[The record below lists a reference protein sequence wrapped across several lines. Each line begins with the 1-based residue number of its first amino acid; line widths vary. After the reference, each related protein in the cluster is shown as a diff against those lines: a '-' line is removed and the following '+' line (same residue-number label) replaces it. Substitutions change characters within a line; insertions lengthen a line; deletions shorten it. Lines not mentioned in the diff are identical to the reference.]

1 MGDGVIVFVL
11 ENLVRLVEEEASVL
25 GGVKEQVTLLHNQ
38 LRMINAFL
46 QNSENERDET
56 DTVKEVFIDQ
66 LRDVAGEAEDVIDK
80 HIRYVKM
87 QTTRRSK
94 LIGNPLEHRDHFHGV
109 ANTITSINTAIQEI
123 LSNKQTYVAKASAST
138 SDRHYS
144 LLDRSRSKVE
154 RDDAVGFSH
163 HTNTLIDQLLDPKN
177 PQRDVVSIIGMGGL
191 GKTKL
196 ARRIYDTLCVRRPC
210 HFERCVEVYRI
221 GLFPDRSETII
232 EDGRHAFR

>member
-1 MGDGVIVFVL
+1 
-11 ENLVRLVEEEASVL
+11 
-25 GGVKEQVTLLHNQ
+25 
-38 LRMINAFL
+38 
-46 QNSENERDET
+46 
-56 DTVKEVFIDQ
+56 
-66 LRDVAGEAEDVIDK
+66 
-80 HIRYVKM
+80 M

-138 SDRHYS
+138 SDRQ
-144 LLDRSRSKVE
+144 SRSKVE
-154 RDDAVGFSH
+154 RDDAVGSSH
-163 HTNTLIDQLLDPKN
+163 RTNTLIDQLLDPKN